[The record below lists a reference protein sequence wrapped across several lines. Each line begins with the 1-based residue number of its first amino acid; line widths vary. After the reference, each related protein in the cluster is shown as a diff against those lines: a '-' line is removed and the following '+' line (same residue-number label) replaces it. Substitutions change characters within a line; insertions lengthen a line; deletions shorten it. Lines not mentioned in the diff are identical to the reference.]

1 MKKLI
6 AIVTIVSVL
15 GFSGCFKTPYEPFSR
30 EEFYINLGIWAVI
43 LVAST
48 VSLAVDSFKSSKLSK
63 EEIKEKMPEI
73 KEFAKEEIENARNL
87 GYSEQATTELVL
99 EKVAK
104 RTRELIESEKATFE
118 ANLTSYRALISMSES
133 RTKADEAMFE
143 KLKELYKNEEKAKEE
158 LTKIQKAYEEWVQ
171 NIKN

>member
-30 EEFYINLGIWAVI
+30 DEFYINLGILAVI

-48 VSLAVDSFKSSKLSK
+48 VSLAVDSFKSSKLS
-63 EEIKEKMPEI
+63 
-73 KEFAKEEIENARNL
+73 KEEIENARNL

-104 RTRELIESEKATFE
+104 RTKELIESEKATFE